1 MKRIIKVLLLFLEPL
16 FIYLIISNKVKFYC
30 IFKRF
35 LGIRCPGC
43 GLTRSFKAIINL
55 DFLTAFKYNILGI
68 PLFIVFLIAVIL
80 LIIDIIKNTT
90 ILENILNKILSKYSL
105 IFIFLLFISMVV
117 NNIRGI

>member
-16 FIYLIISNKVKFYC
+16 FIYLIISNKIKFYC

-68 PLFIVFLIAVIL
+68 
-80 LIIDIIKNTT
+80 
-90 ILENILNKILSKYSL
+90 
-105 IFIFLLFISMVV
+105 
-117 NNIRGI
+117 